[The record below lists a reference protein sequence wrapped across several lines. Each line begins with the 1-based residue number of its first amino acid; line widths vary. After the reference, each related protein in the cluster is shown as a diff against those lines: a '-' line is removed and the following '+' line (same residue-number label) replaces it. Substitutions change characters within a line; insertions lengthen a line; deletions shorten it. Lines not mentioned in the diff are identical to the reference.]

1 MLRRLHKEQPASFEF
16 TPANLAW
23 AKGQISKYPEGRQ
36 ASAII
41 PLLWRAQEQHGWL
54 TRPAIEYVANM
65 LGMAYIRAL
74 EVATFYF
81 MFQLQP
87 VGSVAHIQICGTTSC
102 MICGAEE
109 LIAVCQELVAKAPH
123 QLSADG
129 KFSWE
134 EVECLG
140 ACTNAPMAQIGKD
153 YYEDLTAEKL
163 RALIG
168 RFSKGEVPVA
178 GPQNGRYAAEP
189 LSGLT
194 SLQEFESGK
203 KQYNASAQLAVDIGD
218 TVKRIDGTEVPLVT
232 PWLGVTVKEPAKG
245 KSSAAADVAAKG
257 IDPAVAEALSAG
269 KPEVKV
275 AKPAGDAVAQPGQN
289 TATGDTPTPAK
300 PTKAKPAAPKPAAFV
315 APVAPAEPA
324 STLTAALDH
333 AAKAG
338 SKPQALKAA
347 RDGKGDDLKKIEGI
361 GPALEKLCHELG
373 IFHFDQ
379 IAKWGEGEVTWMDG
393 NLKGFKGRVTRDKWV
408 AQAKLI
414 LEVGMDEFLRRA
426 KTNDY

>member
-16 TPANLAW
+16 TPANFAW

-36 ASAII
+36 ASAVI

-54 TRPAIEYVANM
+54 TRPAIEYVADM

-134 EVECLG
+134 EVECMG
-140 ACTNAPMAQIGKD
+140 ACANAPMAQIGKD

-163 RALIG
+163 RELIG
-168 RFSKGEVPVA
+168 RFSKGEVPVP

-194 SLQEFESGK
+194 SLKDHEAGRPAH
-203 KQYNASAQLAVDIGD
+203 NASAQLAVDIGD
-218 TVKRIDGTEVPLVT
+218 TVKRIDGTEVPLTT
-232 PWLGVTVKEPAKG
+232 PWLGKGSTGTLAAAVQEFEDEGGAVGETADEKAARKASNAARKAAKAAREAGKTEPAPEP
-245 KSSAAADVAAKG
+245 V
-257 IDPAVAEALSAG
+257 AVADL
-269 KPEVKV
+269 
-275 AKPAGDAVAQPGQN
+275 PGE
-289 TATGDTPTPAK
+289 GS
-300 PTKAKPAAPKPAAFV
+300 KPAA
-315 APVAPAEPA
+315 
-324 STLTAALDH
+324 LD
-333 AAKAG
+333 
-338 SKPQALKAA
+338 AA
-347 RDGKGDDLKKIEGI
+347 RGGVADKLQTIEGI

-379 IAKWGEGEVTWMDG
+379 IASWGAAEVAWMDS
-393 NLKGFKGRVTRDKWV
+393 NLKGFKGRVTRDRWV

-414 LEVGMDEFLRRA
+414 LDLGIEEFLIRA
-426 KTNDY
+426 KSNNY